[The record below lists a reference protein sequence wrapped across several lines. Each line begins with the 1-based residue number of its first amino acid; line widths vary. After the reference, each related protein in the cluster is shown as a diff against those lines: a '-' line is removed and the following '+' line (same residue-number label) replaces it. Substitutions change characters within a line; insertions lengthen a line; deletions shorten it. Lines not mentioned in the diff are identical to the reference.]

1 MEDEIMKK
9 SRTFLLLA
17 AATVMVSCQK
27 SEIGSDIVEGNGSTI
42 SAVIDDDASKTTL
55 DGVKVYWVSGDQ
67 IAINNKQYSAT
78 PDATDP
84 RRATF
89 KLGFMASAPTDA
101 PFCAYY
107 PYSDNRTTTKGQF
120 KLSTTQAYSTT
131 SPLGSSPMYA
141 VSESLESTFHFKN
154 VCGLLTI
161 DLKGEGTVSDITI
174 SATEYLAGTLTDIA
188 INDKGELTYGEFLST
203 DASNTVSLSCGKAAT
218 LNKETARRFYIA
230 LPEGDFTNVKL
241 AVTTDLGK
249 VEFPATKTVSI
260 KKNNIYHLPEMMV
273 EIKPLEFKA
282 ELSIDKC
289 EATSPSSV
297 DLTVSIKPENKEVY
311 YIKAVE
317 TASYVSNFEDALEL
331 ARADIAY
338 WKGKGAKSLS
348 QLIDAG
354 IAIKGDDL
362 EDADFTYCTPET
374 NYVLYAYAV
383 NEDLN
388 VSAAIELPFKTPAY
402 TLPPTSATYG
412 DYLGN
417 WSMGSTTIVI
427 SQKDA
432 GESYTITGIP
442 GQSNYG
448 IQIVAEFDNG
458 YFFLKE
464 QQTSKMLYVSE
475 TEYGYAFLSGIFMSS
490 NPYFPWYGEEPQTI
504 LIGEFKDGK
513 IEVTP
518 GSCQYAQ
525 FDGFRLTLLSNAD
538 KLYYI
543 GNIVSIDNLT
553 PLAKL
558 PDALFG
564 QWTCASATDEIS
576 GVTYNNWV
584 WTISESGAGVAI
596 DNFDVALPNV
606 KGLNGTLV
614 NSVYAEYKGDDK
626 AGTLTIEGGARTG
639 LDDGRYYV
647 LWYGDDKASNY
658 SITFDVDLESGT
670 ISLKNNSFDS
680 ETDEFITSYSAPIV
694 FTKGAPVSAKANIA
708 GERKVASSTKV
719 SEEKP
724 HLNIKTSEYSR
735 NFLTSKARTIK
746 KAGTKKQS
754 INLIAR

>member
-1 MEDEIMKK
+1 MKK
-9 SRTFLLLA
+9 SRIFLLLA

-27 SEIGSDIVEGNGSTI
+27 SEFGSDIVEGNGSTI

-67 IAINNKQYSAT
+67 IAINKKQYSAT

-203 DASNTVSLSCGKAAT
+203 GASNTVSLSCGKAAT

-230 LPEGDFTNVKL
+230 LPEGNFTNLKL
-241 AVTTDLGK
+241 TVTTDLGK

-260 KKNNIYHLPEMMV
+260 KKNNIYHLPEMVV

-317 TASYVSNFEDALEL
+317 TALYVSNFEDALEL
-331 ARADIAY
+331 ARAGIAY
-338 WKGKGAKSLS
+338 WKGQGAKSLS
-348 QLIDAG
+348 QLINAG

-362 EDADFTYCTPET
+362 EDADFINCSPEA

-388 VSAAIELPFKTPAY
+388 VSAAIELPFTTPAY
-402 TLPPTSATYG
+402 ALPPTSATYS
-412 DYLGN
+412 DYLGT
-417 WSMGSTTIVI
+417 WGMGSTAIEI
-427 SQKDA
+427 SQKVA
-432 GESYTITGIP
+432 GETYTITGIP
-442 GQSNYG
+442 GQAAYD
-448 IQIVAEFDNG
+448 IAIEAEFDNG
-458 YFFLKE
+458 YLLLKE
-464 QQTSKMLYVSE
+464 QKTSKILAVSQ
-475 TEYGYAFLSGIFMSS
+475 TEYGYVYLSGMFSGY
-490 NPYFPWYGEEPQTI
+490 PYFPWYGETPQTI
-504 LIGEFKDGK
+504 LYGEFKDGN

-518 GSCQYAQ
+518 GGCEYAP

-543 GNIVSIDNLT
+543 GDILNIDSLT
-553 PLAKL
+553 PVQI
-558 PDALFG
+558 PDALLG
-564 QWTCASATDEIS
+564 QWVCASAKDEIS
-576 GVTYNNWV
+576 GLTFTDWT
-584 WTISESGAGVAI
+584 WTISKVDDTSISISNYDIALGAIAHTYAGKLRPATASYI
-596 DNFDVALPNV
+596 GND
-606 KGLNGTLV
+606 KNGQIVV
-614 NSVYAEYKGDDK
+614 ND
-626 AGTLTIEGGARTG
+626 GTFTG
-639 LDDGRYYV
+639 LSTTSGVKINFEGSDDTGYNAV
-647 LWYGDDKASNY
+647 
-658 SITFDVDLESGT
+658 FDVDLEAGT
-670 ISLKNNSFDS
+670 ITLASDYFDS
-680 ETDEFITSYSAPIV
+680 EDIDTWTSQTQYKKPIV
-694 FTKGAPVSAKANIA
+694 FTKVAPVSSSAKT
-708 GERKVASSTKV
+708 VKV
-719 SEEKP
+719 STAALFPKKSYNYMVNPKGIEVIPAE
-724 HLNIKTSEYSR
+724 
-735 NFLTSKARTIK
+735 SKILK
-746 KAGTKKQS
+746 LK
-754 INLIAR
+754 IAR